1 VGDGRA
7 GKPDTD
13 FLPQRSETLR
23 ESFQE
28 KMRRRAGQRSS
39 KAASQGGQFR
49 LVEIS
54 HGPHPEAEA
63 LHDDFPPGCLKLKI
77 TLDILDV
84 PLFAEGIPP
93 AAVPL
98 IGEAFPGLLR
108 HRCCGGN
115 DVLTTLF
122 RRKARAGC
130 ALAPEE
136 TGTDLCHL
144 LEHLSLELIAA
155 ISASSR
161 CSGVTCGHRSPPH
174 RYDLF
179 LECEDP
185 RVGMA
190 AVRCA
195 AHVLHSILV
204 DGEAPAGTA
213 RYAETARYFMGRP
226 RSVLGPGDVLADLQ
240 GDPNRLAESL
250 RFLARAGFL
259 TEDRF
264 SFDFSGSMLYR
275 YRLAPAPPAAA
286 ENIFL

>member
-7 GKPDTD
+7 RKPEAD

-28 KMRRRAGQRSS
+28 KMRRRAGHR
-39 KAASQGGQFR
+39 AGPASQGGQLR

-54 HGPHPEAEA
+54 HGPHPEAEVLNEA
-63 LHDDFPPGCLKLKI
+63 FSPGCLKLKI
-77 TLDILDV
+77 TLDLLYV

-93 AAVPL
+93 SALPL
-98 IGEAFPGLLR
+98 LAEAFPGLLN
-108 HRCCGGN
+108 HRCCGAN
-115 DVLTTLF
+115 DVMTTLF
-122 RRKARAGC
+122 RRKARPGC
-130 ALAPEE
+130 ALAPED

-155 ISASSR
+155 IGPTRR

-179 LECEDP
+179 LECDDP

-204 DGEAPAGTA
+204 DGEAPPGTL
-213 RYAETARYFMGRP
+213 RYAETARYFLGRP

-240 GDPNRLAESL
+240 GNPVRLAESL

-264 SFDFSGSMLYR
+264 SFDFSGTMLYR
-275 YRLAPAPPAAA
+275 YRLAPTPPATA

>member
-1 VGDGRA
+1 MAGSRA
-7 GKPDTD
+7 RGPEAD

-28 KMRRRAGQRSS
+28 KMRRRAGHR
-39 KAASQGGQFR
+39 ARPASQAGQFR
-49 LVEIS
+49 LVEIA
-54 HGPHPEAEA
+54 HGLHPEAEA
-63 LHDDFPPGCLKLKI
+63 LNEGFTPGSLKLKI
-77 TLDILDV
+77 TLDLLDI

-98 IGEAFPGLLR
+98 IAEAFPGLLE

-115 DVLTTLF
+115 DVMTTLF
-122 RRKARAGC
+122 RHKTRAGC

-155 ISASSR
+155 MVPSRR

-204 DGEAPAGTA
+204 DGEAPAGTL
-213 RYAETARYFMGRP
+213 RYAETARYFLGRP

-264 SFDFSGSMLYR
+264 SFDFSGTMLYR
-275 YRLAPAPPAAA
+275 YRLAPAPPATA